1 MTLLI
6 MRRLPRRFAAH
17 ETVKIMAVQNAHKLI
32 ELSASGPKM
41 ICASFAQA
49 NLSRTAT
56 DSLPT
61 SPPPPVRGHNIIN
74 LYRRLRIDI
83 QYPSGRKIGGQS
95 RVVTRNHWVLSQIP
109 FLDTGISGGE
119 Y

>member
-49 NLSRTAT
+49 NLSRTAFL
-56 DSLPT
+56 S
-61 SPPPPVRGHNIIN
+61 SPPVRGHNIIN